1 MTRQNHKMAFILTSI
16 SAIIGVMLATQLQS
30 KHDPKVTES
39 RSITEL
45 RISLQK
51 ELEKHKS
58 LLADMSKNE
67 QLLYEYET
75 SLNAGESVSVMK
87 DELERAK
94 KLAGLVSME
103 GEGIVVRI
111 VDAPLP
117 STSAA
122 STDAGQDALYP
133 QNLVVDEDLRWLV
146 NELFANGAKA
156 VSINGQ
162 RLISTSSIR
171 NVGEEIQVDTKPI
184 RPPYELKALGE
195 PDNLLTGLKLAGV
208 EENFQLANKQVIME
222 KRENLLISAYDGNR
236 VIQYMKPVKAK
247 GDS

>member
-1 MTRQNHKMAFILTSI
+1 MLTQNRKITFILTTI
-16 SAIIGVMLATQLQS
+16 SAIIGLMLATQLQS
-30 KHDPKVTES
+30 KHDPKVSES

-45 RISLQK
+45 RTSLQK

-58 LLADMSKNE
+58 LLVDMSKNE

-75 SLNAGESVSVMK
+75 SLNAGDSVSVMK
-87 DELERAK
+87 DQLEKAK
-94 KLAGLVSME
+94 RLAGLVSSS
-103 GEGIVVRI
+103 GEGIDVRI
-111 VDAPLP
+111 VDAPVPTSPLPTENGQAPYP
-117 STSAA
+117 STM
-122 STDAGQDALYP
+122 
-133 QNLVVDEDLRWLV
+133 VVDEDLRWLV
-146 NELFANGAKA
+146 NELFANGSTA

-171 NVGEEIQVDTKPI
+171 NVGQEIQVDTKPI
-184 RPPYELKALGE
+184 RPPYEIKALGV

-208 EENFQLANKQVIME
+208 EDNFQLANKLVIME
-222 KRENLLISAYDGNR
+222 KRTHMTISAYEGNR

>member
-1 MTRQNHKMAFILTSI
+1 MFKQNRKITFILTSI

-30 KHDPKVTES
+30 KQDPKVTES

-45 RISLQK
+45 RTTLQK

-75 SLNAGESVSVMK
+75 SLNAGESISVMK
-87 DELERAK
+87 DELERAR
-94 KLAGLVSME
+94 KLAGLLKSE
-103 GEGIVVRI
+103 GEGIVVQI
-111 VDAPLP
+111 KDAPVPTTPVP
-117 STSAA
+117 SDNGQAA
-122 STDAGQDALYP
+122 FP
-133 QNLVVDEDLRWLV
+133 PNLVVDEDLRWLV
-146 NELFANGAKA
+146 NELFANGASA

-162 RLISTSSIR
+162 RLISSSSIR

-184 RPPYELKALGE
+184 KPPFELKALGE

-208 EENFQLANKQVIME
+208 EENFQLANKLVIMD
-222 KRENLLISAYDGNR
+222 KRTHLTISAFDGNR

>member
-1 MTRQNHKMAFILTSI
+1 MLSQNRKITFILTTI

-45 RISLQK
+45 RTTLQK

-75 SLNAGESVSVMK
+75 SLNAGESISVMK
-87 DELERAK
+87 EELEKAK
-94 KLAGLVSME
+94 KQAGLVSSQ
-103 GEGIVVRI
+103 GQGIVVRI
-111 VDAPLP
+111 VDAPVPTTPVP
-117 STSAA
+117 SESGVAP
-122 STDAGQDALYP
+122 YP
-133 QNLVVDEDLRWLV
+133 PDLVVDEDLRWLV
-146 NELFANGAKA
+146 NELFANGATA

-184 RPPYELKALGE
+184 KPPYELKALGE

-208 EENFQLANKQVIME
+208 EENFQLANKLVIIE
-222 KRENLLISAYDGNR
+222 KRSQMLISAFEGKR